1 MRPDNPFEPNP
12 LSWAEVKRLISRI
25 VGPRLA
31 DLGFNNPGR
40 AMWRF
45 RPYFVDVVW
54 FRCHRAGIFHV
65 EFGCGLRRAVR
76 NNPAPRDCQF
86 RTQPGHSFGWEE
98 TFWSFRPSESEQVEV
113 LRLLAPRV
121 AAAAAR
127 WFSHFDTI
135 DSAISA
141 LENNQWSGP
150 RNVAD
155 CAPGSPAYR
164 EVMSELRDAAARV
177 VQQPAAADEAG
188 AAHRR
193 RC

>member
-1 MRPDNPFEPNP
+1 M
-12 LSWAEVKRLISRI
+12 KGLITRI

-45 RPYFVDVVW
+45 RPHFVDVVW
-54 FRCHRAGIFHV
+54 FRCPRAGVFQV

-76 NNPAPRDCQF
+76 NNPAPWHCQF
-86 RTQPGHSFGWEE
+86 STRPRQSFNWED
-98 TFWSFRPSESEQVEV
+98 TPWSFRRSESEQVEV

-121 AAAAAR
+121 AAAAKR

-141 LENNQWSGP
+141 LESNQWSGP
-150 RNVAD
+150 RNVAL
-155 CAPGSPAYR
+155 CAPGSPVYN
-164 EVMSELRDAAARV
+164 EVMSELRAAAAGV
-177 VQQPAAADEAG
+177 AQQPSAPDEAG
-188 AAHRR
+188 AAHRPR
-193 RC
+193 R